1 MEKIKTYR
9 DGTYYRGEVNSQDNP
24 DGNGYIR
31 FPGGDWYEGEFVNN
45 TLTGIGTYHYANG
58 TVYTGYMRNASRHG
72 KGKITWTDGGM
83 YEGDFVNGAITG
95 YGTYHYYDGGVYTGE
110 LINGTR
116 HGRGSLRWA
125 DGEVYD
131 GDFVNGLCEGQ
142 GTYTYTNGVIYKGS
156 FKENRICGEGIYT
169 FPDGFTVSG
178 TFDGENRN
186 GNMVLT
192 WPDGFRFEAVWNNGV
207 YCGQGKLFYPD
218 GSMFEGPV
226 SIEQGYSCEGQ
237 GVMREPDGVIYEG
250 TFQDNQK
257 NGVFTVRYPDGHT
270 EIQEFKKDA
279 LQSVLSRRDK
289 DGNEITQVSQTVNKP
304 QKTMADVDGSKFM
317 TVENRE
323 DGNYAEEL
331 KPYFQD
337 LIGMKSVKDQLDRIY
352 KRFKIDAMRRKLLSI
367 EAQKQGYYFIV
378 TGNPGTGK
386 TTVARIIGRM
396 LHDVGILPEEKF
408 VEVDRARLVGE
419 YIGQTEKRTMEVID
433 SARGGTLF
441 IDEAYA
447 LYRKDSPNDFGKEAI
462 DTLLK
467 DMEDHRGEYC
477 VIMAGY
483 SDQMN
488 DMIRN
493 ANPGLASRFDHKI
506 NIPDYSAAELADILV
521 SMALNKNFF
530 IKKEAGKVILRKI
543 EKEKIDDTF
552 DNARYAR
559 RLLDEAIERQAL
571 RLSESVDSV
580 SLEDLQVLEAGDFGK
595 VEATASDLDQ
605 CLDTLNSLIGLASV
619 KKAVN
624 TLVSNVRIQVESAKR
639 GLSTAKKVLPVNMV
653 FTGNPGTG
661 KTTVARL
668 MGRIYYHLGLL
679 KRPDVFV
686 ECVRADLVGRYQ
698 GETALKVKEVV
709 RNALGG
715 VLFIDEAYSLVN
727 SENDSFGIEAVN
739 TLVSE
744 IENNRDKLAVILAG
758 YTKDMQEFLDS
769 NPGLR
774 SRLSTVIEFEDYS
787 IDELVEIF
795 RLDMKK
801 RGYTL
806 DVDED
811 LLKEIITKKA
821 RDKDFGNA
829 RGVRNICDEVISR
842 HNENLTEL
850 DISQLSNEVITT
862 ITNRDLGKTEIG
874 LLS

>member
-31 FPGGDWYEGEFVNN
+31 FPSGDWYEGEFVNN

-95 YGTYHYYDGGVYTGE
+95 YGTYHYYDGGEYTGE
-110 LINGTR
+110 LINGER
-116 HGRGSLRWA
+116 HGKGKMKWP
-125 DGEVYD
+125 DGTVYE
-131 GDFVNGLCEGQ
+131 GDFVDNVCHGQ
-142 GTYTYTNGVIYKGS
+142 GTFFYTEGIVFKGE
-156 FKENRICGEGIYT
+156 FRNNRICGEGIYT
-169 FPDGFTVSG
+169 YPDGFSVSG
-178 TFDGENRN
+178 IFGGGNRN
-186 GNMVLT
+186 GNMVLS
-192 WPDGFRFEAVWNNGV
+192 WPDGFRFEAVWNEGV
-207 YCGQGKLFYPD
+207 YCGRGRLFYPD
-218 GSMFEGPV
+218 GTVFEGPV
-226 SIEQGYSCEGQ
+226 NIEQGYSCEGQ
-237 GVMREPDGVIYEG
+237 GVMTEPDGVIYEG
-250 TFQDNQK
+250 TFFDNQK
-257 NGVFTVRYPDGHT
+257 NGVFTVRYPDGHV
-270 EIQEFKKDA
+270 EIQDIRKGVVQK
-279 LQSVLSRRDK
+279 VLSRVDR
-289 DGNEITQVSQTVNKP
+289 DGNEIK
-304 QKTMADVDGSKFM
+304 DV
-317 TVENRE
+317 TVENIKTEQPEVTVDRNKYLDVETRE
-323 DGNYAEEL
+323 NDDYAEEL
-331 KPYFQD
+331 KPYFRD

-386 TTVARIIGRM
+386 TTVARIIGMM

-408 VEVDRARLVGE
+408 VEVDRSRLVGE
-419 YIGQTEKRTMEVID
+419 YIGQTEKRTSEVID

-477 VIMAGY
+477 VILAGY

-493 ANPGLASRFDHKI
+493 ANPGLASRFDHKV
-506 NIPDYSAAELADILV
+506 NIPDYTAAELTDILV
-521 SMALNKNFF
+521 SMALKRNFF
-530 IKKEAGKVILRKI
+530 IRKEAANVILRKI

-571 RLSESVDSV
+571 RLSGKVDSV
-580 SLEDLQVLEAGDFGK
+580 SLEELQVLEAEDFGK
-595 VEATASDLDQ
+595 VEATVSDLDQ
-605 CLDTLNSLIGLASV
+605 CLDSLNSLVGLGSV
-619 KKAVN
+619 KKAIN
-624 TLVSNVRIQVESAKR
+624 TIVSNVRIQLESAKR

-715 VLFIDEAYSLVN
+715 VLFIDEAYSLVS

-744 IENNRDKLAVILAG
+744 IENNRDRLAVIMAG
-758 YTKDMQEFLDS
+758 YTEDMQQFLDS

-801 RGYTL
+801 RGYNL
-806 DVDED
+806 NISED
-811 LLKEIITKKA
+811 LLKKIITKKA
-821 RDKDFGNA
+821 RDRNFGNA
-829 RGVRNICDEVISR
+829 RGIRNICDEVISR
-842 HNENLTEL
+842 HNENLIRL
-850 DISQLSNEVITT
+850 DISELSNEVITT
-862 ITNRDLGKTEIG
+862 ITDSDLE
-874 LLS
+874 